1 MQKSSALEDRLCN
14 SRSDAPPE
22 YRGIDPR
29 CCVSSEPAAD
39 RELRQHIRGSH
50 ADLRAR
56 DVQERLVL
64 ANVRPLLDELRR
76 QTQRQGLRQLEFRQ
90 IEIRADIL
98 ARKMTGEKSEQIPLD
113 FQLLVQWRQRGLG
126 LREGGLLRHHIGLR
140 SAAEI
145 EFVLHDTELIALVVD
160 QLICCRDLTT

>member
-1 MQKSSALEDRLCN
+1 MQESSALEYRLCN
-14 SRSDAPPE
+14 SGGDTPRE

-29 CCVSSEPAAD
+29 CCVISKPAAD
-39 RELRQHIRGSH
+39 GELRKHICGSNS
-50 ADLRAR
+50 DFRAR
-56 DVQERLVL
+56 DMQERLEL
-64 ANVRPLLDELRR
+64 TNVRPLLDELRR

-98 ARKMTGEKSEQIPLD
+98 VRKVTGEKSEQIPLD

-126 LREGGLLRHHIGLR
+126 LREGCLLRHHIGLR